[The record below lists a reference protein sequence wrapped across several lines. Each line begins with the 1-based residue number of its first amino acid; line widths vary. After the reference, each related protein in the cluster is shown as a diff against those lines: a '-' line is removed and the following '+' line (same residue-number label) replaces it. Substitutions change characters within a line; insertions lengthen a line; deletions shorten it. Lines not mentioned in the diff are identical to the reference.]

1 MATTKSTELAK
12 APGETQTTTSVSAG
26 QESTTEEPRKLA
38 DNEVELDEPL
48 KRGTQIIDVVA
59 VRKPQSGELRGVSL
73 QDLLNLDVSALLVVL
88 PRVTNPTLTQQ
99 EVARLEPADLLQLGS
114 KVSGFLL
121 TKRVKKELSLAE

>member
-1 MATTKSTELAK
+1 MPKPENAEQVTSPTDEVLA
-12 APGETQTTTSVSAG
+12 AASDERT
-26 QESTTEEPRKLA
+26 LA

-48 KRGTQIIDVVA
+48 VRGKQTIDVVA

-88 PRVTNPTLTQQ
+88 PRITTPTLTQQ
-99 EVARLEPADLLQLGS
+99 EVARLEPADLVQLGS

-121 TKRVKKELSLAE
+121 TKRVKKEFSLTA

>member
-1 MATTKSTELAK
+1 MATPESTELAK
-12 APGETQTTTSVSAG
+12 APGETQTTTAVSAG
-26 QESTTEEPRKLA
+26 PESTTEEPRKLA
-38 DNEVELDEPL
+38 DNEVELDEPI

-88 PRVTNPTLTQQ
+88 PRITTPTLTQP

-121 TKRVKKELSLAE
+121 TKRVRKEFSLAE

>member
-1 MATTKSTELAK
+1 MATPESTELAK
-12 APGETQTTTSVSAG
+12 TQGETQTTTAVSAG
-26 QESTTEEPRKLA
+26 PESTTQAPRKLA

-48 KRGTQIIDVVA
+48 KRGTQTIDVVA

-88 PRVTNPTLTQQ
+88 PRITSPTLTQP
-99 EVARLEPADLLQLGS
+99 EVARLEPADLVQLGS

-121 TKRVKKELSLAE
+121 TKRVRKELSLDA